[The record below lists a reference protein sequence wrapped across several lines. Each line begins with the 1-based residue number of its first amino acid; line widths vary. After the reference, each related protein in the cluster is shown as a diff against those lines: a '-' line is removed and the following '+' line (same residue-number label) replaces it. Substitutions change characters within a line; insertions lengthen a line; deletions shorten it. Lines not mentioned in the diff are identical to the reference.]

1 MKEPEGKDRKSH
13 TENESE
19 GGLMEGCEGR
29 KKNGDRETNKGM
41 TKIRKQK
48 QKQMGTQ
55 EEKVGRQ
62 GVEDDSKRQGR

>member
-29 KKNGDRETNKGM
+29 KKNGDRKPNGGM

-48 QKQMGTQ
+48 QKQMGT
-55 EEKVGRQ
+55 
-62 GVEDDSKRQGR
+62 